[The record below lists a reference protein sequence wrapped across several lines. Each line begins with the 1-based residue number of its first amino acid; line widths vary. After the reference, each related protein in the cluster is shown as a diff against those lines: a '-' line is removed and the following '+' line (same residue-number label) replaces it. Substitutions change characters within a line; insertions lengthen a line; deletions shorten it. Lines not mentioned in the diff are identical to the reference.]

1 MGIELSVYATVY
13 NNAYI
18 VEKCVRSLFNALP
31 DIDELVVVDN
41 YSTDG
46 TYEILLELG
55 KEYPIRVYRY
65 RCSRGLGRQLAF
77 NKTRGRYVM
86 YIDMDTVFDKQWGYV
101 VKHLLNE
108 TSDNTLWNYFGL
120 TTRRTVELIG
130 GWRDQNYGED
140 WEFIARAIK
149 RGVEVRIPTVPSF
162 CLNVKKAPTGF
173 GEYRYVRNRLSLAVR
188 LLKNFADN
196 VRGCGIGVPEVIYR
210 EKEFNLKTLAYLA
223 ISSIFTFP
231 RSRPSCTVIVYR
243 YSRYFLPEEVG
254 LPKDWFLAF
263 WGYIDVYWSYIK
275 DRVFEVIK
283 RARNLNICVVARG
296 LLMYRSIDVAK
307 GFLEGFIQSIS
318 KRFYMK
324 IGRVVKS
331 CLHYSYTVPIKT

>member
-86 YIDMDTVFDKQWGYV
+86 YIDMDAVFDKQWGYV

-108 TSDNTLWNYFGL
+108 TFDNTLWNYFGL

-130 GWRDQNYGED
+130 GWRDQNYG
-140 WEFIARAIK
+140 
-149 RGVEVRIPTVPSF
+149 
-162 CLNVKKAPTGF
+162 
-173 GEYRYVRNRLSLAVR
+173 
-188 LLKNFADN
+188 
-196 VRGCGIGVPEVIYR
+196 
-210 EKEFNLKTLAYLA
+210 
-223 ISSIFTFP
+223 
-231 RSRPSCTVIVYR
+231 
-243 YSRYFLPEEVG
+243 
-254 LPKDWFLAF
+254 KD
-263 WGYIDVYWSYIK
+263 
-275 DRVFEVIK
+275 
-283 RARNLNICVVARG
+283 
-296 LLMYRSIDVAK
+296 
-307 GFLEGFIQSIS
+307 
-318 KRFYMK
+318 
-324 IGRVVKS
+324 
-331 CLHYSYTVPIKT
+331 